1 MQEITITGLTKRFGD
16 VTAVDRLDLAIHAG
30 EFVTLLGPSG
40 CGKTTTLRCLAG
52 LEESNEGEIR
62 FDDRVVFS
70 AAEGINI
77 SPGKRGLGLVF
88 QNYALWPH
96 MTVFKN
102 VGFGLAH
109 RGLDRN
115 QIREQVA
122 KILTLL
128 GLGGYAERFPSEL
141 SGGQQQR
148 VAIARMVI
156 AEPKIL
162 LFDEPLSNLD
172 AKLRMTLR
180 AELKRLHSEIKATTV
195 YVTHDQLEALTLS
208 SRITVMRE
216 GEIQHLGT
224 PREVYHFPA
233 NLFVAEFMG
242 NPTTNFLPSRILSVD
257 EKTQCVMTDGS
268 EHVFNLPVSSAM
280 PGDQDII
287 LAVRPEDVLLSAD
300 ELPGALPAIVYT
312 TLPTGAECI
321 TYVKLPGSDLEI
333 VVKGA
338 EEDLTCLSDNQTV
351 WLSFKRGNVFNAES
365 ELLIHSFGFDSIPSR
380 A

>member
-1 MQEITITGLTKRFGD
+1 MQEITITRLTKRFGD
-16 VTAVDRLDLAIHAG
+16 VTAVDRLDLTIHDG

-40 CGKTTTLRCLAG
+40 CGKTTTLRCIAG

-62 FDDRVVFS
+62 FGDQVVFS
-70 AAEGINI
+70 AAEGINV

-102 VGFGLAH
+102 VSFGLAH
-109 RGLDRN
+109 RGLDRQ
-115 QIREQVA
+115 QIREQVE
-122 KILTLL
+122 KILALL
-128 GLGGYAERFPSEL
+128 GLSGYDERFPSEL

-148 VAIARMVI
+148 VAIARMVV

-208 SRITVMRE
+208 SRISVMRD
-216 GEIQHLGT
+216 GQIQHLGT

-242 NPTTNFLPSRILSVD
+242 NPTTNFLPIRVVESGELA
-257 EKTQCVMTDGS
+257 QCTMSDGS
-268 EHVFNLPVSSAM
+268 EHTFALMASEAFPANR
-280 PGDQDII
+280 DIM
-287 LAVRPEDVLLSAD
+287 LAIRPEDVLLSAED
-300 ELPGALPAIVYT
+300 LPDALPATVYT

-321 TYVKLPGSDLEI
+321 TYVRLSGSNLEI
-333 VVKGA
+333 VVKGD
-338 EEDLTCLSDNQTV
+338 EEDLTCLRDNQTV
-351 WLSFKRGNVFNAES
+351 WLTFKRGNSFDTAS
-365 ELLIHSFGFDSIPSR
+365 EQLVGSFGFDSR
-380 A
+380 D